1 MIKFINFI
9 FLLKIIKKN
18 IRKKIK
24 TNSPLVKI
32 NKPEIIEKIN
42 IFFCDCFFNIENN
55 NFKNSREK
63 TICKFTDE
71 ICHKHKYLK
80 E

>member
-32 NKPEIIEKIN
+32 NKPEIIEKRN
-42 IFFCDCFFNIENN
+42 IFPNPFLWINNIENLKN
-55 NFKNSREK
+55 NNDKI
-63 TICKFTDE
+63 ICKFIEE
-71 ICHKHKYLK
+71 I
-80 E
+80 